1 MQNAD
6 DFASVLLEQARRLRE
21 AEEDARNTMA
31 RIAQEFAQLQQQADE
46 VARQLEALRNKPLP

>member
-1 MQNAD
+1 MHDTD
-6 DFASVLLEQARRLRE
+6 DFASALLEEARKLRE
-21 AEEDARNTMA
+21 AEEDARNEMA